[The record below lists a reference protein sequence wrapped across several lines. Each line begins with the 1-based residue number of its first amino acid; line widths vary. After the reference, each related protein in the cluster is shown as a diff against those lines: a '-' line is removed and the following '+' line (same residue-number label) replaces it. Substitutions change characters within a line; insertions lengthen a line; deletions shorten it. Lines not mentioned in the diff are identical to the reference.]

1 MLSRILNKYQFVP
14 PVTSHTMVDALT
26 SFTILTATAAPT
38 LTMWLWLPLLQSF
51 HHVEQP

>member
-38 LTMWLWLPLLQSF
+38 LTMWLWLPFTSKLPSR
-51 HHVEQP
+51 